1 MKIVVVAMF
10 KNESHVLKEWIE
22 HYLREGV
29 DTFLLTDN
37 DSSDNYKPILE
48 PYLQTKQVFLRK
60 SEKKC
65 SG

>member
-1 MKIVVVAMF
+1 MHNVSCYYMKIVVVTMF

-37 DSSDNYKPILE
+37 DSSDNYKPSWN
-48 PYLQTKQVFLRK
+48 PTYKPN
-60 SEKKC
+60 KC
-65 SG
+65 F